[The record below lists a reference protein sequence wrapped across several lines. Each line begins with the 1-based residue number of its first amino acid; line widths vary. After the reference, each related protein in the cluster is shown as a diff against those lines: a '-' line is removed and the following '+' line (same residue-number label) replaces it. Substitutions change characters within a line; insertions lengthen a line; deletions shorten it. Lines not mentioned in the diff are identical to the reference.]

1 MKNGKAEAVED
12 VHQIVLL
19 SIDLKLDGYEESKI
33 ETIDNCTSHCNLCVE
48 IHVYRLQRGRTR
60 EVGGRNQLLVNNPM
74 KCVVNVFFM

>member
-48 IHVYRLQRGRTR
+48 MHVYREGER
-60 EVGGRNQLLVNNPM
+60 ERWVEEINFL
-74 KCVVNVFFM
+74 

>member
-1 MKNGKAEAVED
+1 MTEGREKDDVKNGKAEAVED

-48 IHVYRLQRGRTR
+48 MHVYRERENERGGWKKSTSC
-60 EVGGRNQLLVNNPM
+60 
-74 KCVVNVFFM
+74 K